1 MTVESTQKTPW
12 HLWAVGIVTLL
23 WNAIGIMSYMM
34 TRLDMLDQLGMTP
47 DQIAYFETF
56 PAWANA
62 LWALG
67 VWGAF
72 FGSIL
77 LLARSRWAVA
87 ALMVSVVGL
96 VGTTAFQRFV
106 TQVPEEMSS
115 PAVDIAIWVITL
127 FMLWYASR
135 MRGQG
140 HLR

>member
-1 MTVESTQKTPW
+1 MSTTEKAPW

-47 DQIAYFETF
+47 DQIAFFDTF

-77 LLARSRWAVA
+77 LLARSRWAIA
-87 ALMVSVVGL
+87 SLTVSVVGL
-96 VGTTAFQRFV
+96 AGTTVFQHLMIDL
-106 TQVPEEMSS
+106 PESMSN
-115 PAVDIAIWVITL
+115 PAIDITIWVITL

-140 HLR
+140 VLR